1 MPQDQQMNEANDE
14 VVIDENNFDQYFFD
28 VRMHKPKS
36 GQVMARYAAV
46 AEFVDGMMKKNI
58 IDLLKKDKAIA
69 ATQVLRKLGCATEK
83 DSVRLCKEICEDMLA
98 GLTDDQ
104 IEQKSYRY
112 TIEVFYYTEQKNI
125 PLDDPHWSVISIRN
139 LDDFLDADNNVL
151 NIKATIVENKEN
163 KDD

>member
-1 MPQDQQMNEANDE
+1 MLQDQKMNETNNE
-14 VVIDENNFDQYFFD
+14 VVIDETNFEQYFFD
-28 VRMHKPKS
+28 VRMHTPKK

-83 DSVRLCKEICEDMLA
+83 DSLRLCKEICEDMLV
-98 GLTDDQ
+98 GLTDAQ
-104 IEQKSYRY
+104 IEEKSYRY
-112 TIEVFYYTEQKNI
+112 MIEVFYYTEQKNI

-139 LDDFLDADNNVL
+139 LDNFLDANNNVL
-151 NIKATIVENKEN
+151 NIKATIVEEN
-163 KDD
+163 KND

>member
-1 MPQDQQMNEANDE
+1 MNETNNE
-14 VVIDENNFDQYFFD
+14 VVIDETNFEQYFFD
-28 VRMHKPKS
+28 VRMHTPKK

-83 DSVRLCKEICEDMLA
+83 DSLRLCKEICEDMLV
-98 GLTDDQ
+98 GLTDAQ
-104 IEQKSYRY
+104 IEEKSYRY
-112 TIEVFYYTEQKNI
+112 MIEVFYYTEQKNI

-139 LDDFLDADNNVL
+139 LDNFLDANNNVL
-151 NIKATIVENKEN
+151 NIKATIVEEN
-163 KDD
+163 KND